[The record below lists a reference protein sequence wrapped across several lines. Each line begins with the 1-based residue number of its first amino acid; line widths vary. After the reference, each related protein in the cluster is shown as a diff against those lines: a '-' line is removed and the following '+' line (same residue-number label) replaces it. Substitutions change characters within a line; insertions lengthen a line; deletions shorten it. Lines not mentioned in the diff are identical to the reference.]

1 MSDAVLVAQS
11 LTEAL
16 EKLGIVYWIGGS
28 MASSVHGLPRTTQD
42 VDLVADLKE
51 EHIDGLMAALEN
63 DFYIDRQAVRRAIS
77 TRRSFNV
84 IHLDSMY
91 KADIFVLGSTPYAE
105 VEKERRRLEPLGS
118 QPNAPTAYFCS
129 AEDIVLQKLVWF
141 RKSDGALLKQLDDI
155 HHVLKV
161 QATSLDIS
169 YLRQWADELGVDD
182 LLNKALVDA
191 GFTGSGKF
199 DE

>member
-1 MSDAVLVAQS
+1 MSDVIWVAQS

-63 DFYIDRQAVRRAIS
+63 DFYIDRQAVRRAINS
-77 TRRSFNV
+77 RRSFNV

-91 KADIFVLGSTPYAE
+91 KADIFVLGSTPYAQA
-105 VEKERRRLEPLGS
+105 EKERRRLEPLGS

-141 RKSDGALLKQLDDI
+141 RKSDGALMKQLDDI
-155 HHVLKV
+155 QQVIRV
-161 QATSLDIS
+161 QANSLDLE
-169 YLRQWADELGVDD
+169 YLRQWAVELDVTD
-182 LLNKALVDA
+182 LLNNALADA
-191 GFTGSGKF
+191 GLN
-199 DE
+199 EA

>member
-1 MSDAVLVAQS
+1 MSDVIWVAQS

-63 DFYIDRQAVRRAIS
+63 DFYVDRQAVCRAINS
-77 TRRSFNV
+77 RRSFNV
-84 IHLDSMY
+84 IHLESMY
-91 KADIFVLGSTPYAE
+91 KADIFVLGSTPYAQA
-105 VEKERRRLEPLGS
+105 EKERRRLEPLGS

-141 RKSDGALLKQLDDI
+141 RKSDGALMKQLDDI
-155 HHVLKV
+155 QQVLRV
-161 QATSLDIS
+161 QAKSLDLE
-169 YLRQWADELGVDD
+169 YLRQWAVELDVTD
-182 LLNKALVDA
+182 LLNNALADA
-191 GFTGSGKF
+191 GLN
-199 DE
+199 EA